1 MKESMDI
8 WIKKLDIYV
17 HEFMV
22 FYKTDF
28 ETSQKANEKFTVLE
42 LGILN
47 LLEWNPNL
55 SMKETLQILN
65 IPNSTLT
72 SAINRLEKKDILHRK
87 IQPEDKRTFILELS
101 EKGRKIT
108 KERNNEKRQLF
119 EEVLMALET
128 DEERVTFLEL
138 INKINKNLLKR

>member
-1 MKESMDI
+1 MKQSMDI

-22 FYKTDF
+22 FYKTVF
-28 ETSQKANEKFTVLE
+28 ETTLKANEKYTVLE

-72 SAINRLEKKDILHRK
+72 SAINRLEKKDILYRK
-87 IQPEDKRTFILELS
+87 IQPDDKRTFILELS
-101 EKGRKIT
+101 EKGRKIV
-108 KERNNEKRQLF
+108 KERNQEKKWLF
-119 EEVLMALET
+119 EEVLMALES